1 MKRLFAILLV
11 LVSLSICAYCAE
23 TADGIEYTPAIFYG
37 FDDGK
42 VPSSFVKKDLN
53 LLSGQTDYVIDG
65 IFSAVSSTADP
76 YFTYSADFD
85 YGDYSEFKIRMKHK
99 ATDSAATKCNL
110 QVFFKGTKADGTAF
124 GFAQDYS
131 VLQSIGLN
139 SGDEFVEYTLP
150 LNSIAELEGAHV
162 SSLRIDMISV
172 IGEMYIDYIMF
183 VPANLNDDIVYT
195 FDNGLSPWGNNAGV
209 TITANDGII
218 TGVTNATN
226 GLISNSKHKFLG
238 ADYPKVYV
246 RMMIDKEVQEGATG
260 DDAIPGIPSGTRKS
274 LFYTNLVDAEGNTLK
289 GLYSPYNG
297 YTYASNV
304 VSAAD
309 NGKYKVY
316 TYDFS
321 GYDAYLNNYV
331 TSMAFNVIEAKDL
344 RFNVDTILFKNP
356 KSLNWTFECDGLLEG
371 WTASD
376 NCFTVEDGVLK
387 YTENDSTY
395 SNPRIVLSGLNI
407 SADNYVGFEVVMKH
421 TLATKPSTN
430 MLLYYTG
437 TDKNGTAFSE
447 NDAYT
452 AKAILSS
459 NNSGDNYVYYY
470 LDLTS
475 AEKWNGSQISS
486 LRFDPINELGDFEV
500 ESIRLVPAAV
510 FEPLDKD
517 KMSLE
522 YVFTNNERGS
532 ADGKITVNFAG
543 QNPDNAKRINLYW
556 ASGNDTDGYKQLTD
570 YTVLE
575 SQEGKFFAKDYIIDK
590 DLLIPEEATALA
602 VSVTDSEKV
611 FQLVYKLP
619 EEKIPAPYGTPLYT
633 ASFSSDFH
641 LGGWGSNPN
650 PNVRQ
655 AAARNEIMAKGVDFL
670 VVAGDICQW
679 YGEIAN
685 QDEWRFATEYFKAF
699 GIPVYMV
706 KGNHDEPNYPS
717 KYVMDKGYEYFS
729 YDFFDAYLDNWLAY
743 SKEQNYY
750 TAERT
755 GEKLDY
761 YHTEINGHHYIFLAI
776 PDSGYYAFGDKQLE
790 WLDKTLYEAEES
802 GKPIFVFGH
811 VPANGKVNYQIALG
825 KGSMEDFDKLEPI
838 LNRHP
843 TAIYISGDSHYTL
856 DSVLK
861 NTVDGKQIRPSYI
874 NDGAVIEAYK
884 AVDERVTN
892 SSRQPVPG
900 NNSHGLFVEVYK
912 DKMIVRARD
921 YMNGKYISLGLSK
934 VTFREECTLPE
945 ISVVKKE
952 TSQGT
957 LLKANSVTDASYTWI
972 LNGTQSDVTT
982 DSITVPAD
990 YEGYIALRITDKN
1003 GAYRS
1008 EVFESLDEIGAE
1020 STELYDIILHSANA
1034 TATVTFTPD
1043 EKLCGANA
1051 VIACYDSEKVLSSI
1065 KIHTITKEQA
1075 TAGSFT
1081 AEEFSATGTK
1091 VKVYLF
1097 ASLDGIIP
1105 MCKVIEKDIQT
1116 EGN

>member
-1 MKRLFAILLV
+1 MKRLFAILLA
-11 LVSLSICAYCAE
+11 LICLSLCAYCAE
-23 TADGIEYTPAIFYG
+23 TADGTEYTPALFYG

-65 IFSAVSSTADP
+65 IFSACSKTSDP
-76 YFTYSADFD
+76 YFTYNADFD
-85 YGDYSEFKIRMKHK
+85 YGEYSEFKIRMKHK
-99 ATDSAATKCNL
+99 ATDSAAVKCNL
-110 QVFFKGTKADGTAF
+110 QVFLKGTKADGTAF
-124 GFAQDYS
+124 GFAQTYS
-131 VLQSIGLN
+131 MLQSIGLD

-195 FDNGLSPWGNNAGV
+195 FDNGLSPWGKNGGV
-209 TITANDGII
+209 TITENNGII

-246 RMMIDKEVQEGATG
+246 RMMIDKEVQKGATG
-260 DDAIPGIPSGTRKS
+260 NDAIPGIPSGTRKS

-289 GLYSPYNG
+289 GLYTPYNG

-376 NCFTVEDGVLK
+376 NCFSVEDGVLK
-387 YTENDSTY
+387 YTENDASY

-421 TLATKPSTN
+421 KLASKPSTN

-437 TDKNGTAFSE
+437 TDKNGTAFSA

-522 YVFTNNERGS
+522 YEFSNNERGS

-717 KYVMDKGYEYFS
+717 GYVAGKGYENFS

-884 AVDERVTN
+884 AVDERVTD

-934 VTFREECTLPE
+934 VTFREECTIPE

-982 DSITVPAD
+982 DSITLPAD
-990 YEGYIALRITDKN
+990 YEGYIALRITDAK

-1008 EVFESLDEIGAE
+1008 ELFESIGEISSE
-1020 STELYDIILHSANA
+1020 SAELYDITFDSDKS
-1034 TATVTFTPD
+1034 TATVTFSPD
-1043 EKLCGANA
+1043 EKLIGANA
-1051 VIACYDSEKVLSSI
+1051 VIAYYDGKVLSGI
-1065 KIHTITKEQA
+1065 KLHTVTAEQA
-1075 TAGSFT
+1075 IAGSFT
-1081 AEEFSATGTK
+1081 AEEITASGTK
-1091 VKVYLF
+1091 AKVF
-1097 ASLDGIIP
+1097 IFSSLDKMMP
-1105 MCKVIEKDIQT
+1105 MCKVLEKDISVD
-1116 EGN
+1116 GN